1 MSWATNYK
9 GFNNIHSSIPPRME
23 DGRILKTYQLD
34 QDLLN
39 NNLLKDKYIK
49 TNQGY
54 RDFLKKNADTIIDK
68 NSVNTLMLTGTPTL
82 FNNKNEISNTP
93 YIFEDLNDKQQ
104 PYGYEQSNLK
114 NYYLTRES
122 LDARL
127 HEPSFVMT
135 KDD

>member
-1 MSWATNYK
+1 
-9 GFNNIHSSIPPRME
+9 ME

-54 RDFLKKNADTIIDK
+54 RDFLKKNADTIIEK